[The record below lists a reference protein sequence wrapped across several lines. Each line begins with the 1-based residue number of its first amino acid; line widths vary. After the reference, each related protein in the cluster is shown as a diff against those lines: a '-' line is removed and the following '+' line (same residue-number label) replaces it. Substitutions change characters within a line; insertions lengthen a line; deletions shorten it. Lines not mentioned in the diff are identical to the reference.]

1 MIKMKHTQVELLVK
15 GSENGSKDL
24 EMALRE
30 ASLQGIAVPADRDNE
45 TYVNFTVE
53 EDPGEAVAGLGYSL
67 AKNVPGANYH
77 IVERKYTPTSVIE
90 EAEEVETQMH
100 NFYDKPIREA
110 A

>member
-1 MIKMKHTQVELLVK
+1 MTFQLILDEIKNNLEKILD
-15 GSENGSKDL
+15 DL
-24 EMALRE
+24 
-30 ASLQGIAVPADRDNE
+30 SISD
-45 TYVNFTVE
+45 VNFTVE
-53 EDPGEAVAGLGYSL
+53 ENPGEAVAGLGYSL